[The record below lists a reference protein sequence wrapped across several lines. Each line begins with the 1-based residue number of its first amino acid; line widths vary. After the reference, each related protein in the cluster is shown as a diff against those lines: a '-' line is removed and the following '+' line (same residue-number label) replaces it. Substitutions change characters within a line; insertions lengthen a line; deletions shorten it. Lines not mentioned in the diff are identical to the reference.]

1 MGHLRAAK
9 VLKRL
14 DKRSRSGETCG
25 RIRPMACW
33 DTLEGYCASPAMGSR
48 AGISPA
54 PRLDALERWVS
65 ELGKQLGIP
74 ASQTDEFA
82 RRSFELFAALPNSP
96 HIFPGMKQA
105 VIDVAQS
112 YRLAIVTGNTSRIVG
127 RFLNEYSLA
136 DCFEMILGSVPGNRA
151 DKLKQIMATL
161 GTPPGKAYLVGDA
174 VSDVRVAR
182 ETGLVSI
189 AVGWGHQSEA
199 HLRQAKPDHL
209 VHTPQEL
216 SELLI
221 KAD

>member
-1 MGHLRAAK
+1 M
-9 VLKRL
+9 
-14 DKRSRSGETCG
+14 DKRSRSGLEPVIVFDFDG
-25 RIRPMACW
+25 VLG
-33 DTLEGYCASPAMGSR
+33 DTLEGMLRIARDVAAELGYFCQPTPAD
-48 AGISPA
+48 
-54 PRLDALERWVS
+54 LDALERMEFS

-74 ASQTDEFA
+74 ASQADEFA
-82 RRSFELFAALPNSP
+82 RRSFELFAALPNPP

-112 YRLAIVTGNTSRIVG
+112 NRLAIVTGNTSRIVG
-127 RFLNEYSLA
+127 RFLNEHSLA
-136 DCFEMILGSVPGNRA
+136 DCFEMILGSDAPGNRA

-189 AVGWGHQSEA
+189 AVAWGHQSEA

-216 SELLI
+216 SDLLI
-221 KAD
+221 G

>member
-1 MGHLRAAK
+1 M
-9 VLKRL
+9 
-14 DKRSRSGETCG
+14 DKRSRFGLKPVIVFDFDG
-25 RIRPMACW
+25 VLG
-33 DTLEGYCASPAMGSR
+33 DTLEVMLRIARDVAAELGYRCQPTPAD
-48 AGISPA
+48 
-54 PRLDALERWVS
+54 LDALERMEFS

-74 ASQTDEFA
+74 ASQADEFA
-82 RRSFELFAALPNSP
+82 RRSFELFAALPNPP
-96 HIFPGMKQA
+96 HIFPGMKAA
-105 VIDVAQS
+105 VIDLAQS

-127 RFLNEYSLA
+127 RFLNEHSLA
-136 DCFEMILGSVPGNRA
+136 DCFEMILGSDTPGNRA

-161 GTPPGKAYLVGDA
+161 GALPGNAYLVGDA

-189 AVGWGHQSEA
+189 AVAWGHQSEA